1 MHPREFSEADPLNS
15 RAVYGQRG
23 VSVRT
28 SPEANSHLR
37 LNVVKTKEMVN
48 PAPAGWSLR
57 CDADDFFGTG
67 MMVVVFGQVG
77 TTAWLRGVLN
87 MSARTS
93 LSSSTH
99 SFSTRPGTLS
109 GPADVRALV
118 FRSTLFLVLMPRDR
132 LALAV
137 LRLDHHF

>member
-1 MHPREFSEADPLNS
+1 MHPQEFSEADPLNS

-23 VSVRT
+23 VLVGTPPGVDGR
-28 SPEANSHLR
+28 LR
-37 LNVVKTKEMVN
+37 LNVVKTMEM
-48 PAPAGWSLR
+48 
-57 CDADDFFGTG
+57 ADDFFGTG

-77 TTAWLRGVLN
+77 TTAWLREALN

-93 LSSSTH
+93 LSSSAH
-99 SFSTRPGTLS
+99 SFSTRPGMLS
-109 GPADVRALV
+109 GPADFRALT
-118 FRSTLFLVLMPRDR
+118 FRSTLLLVLMSRDR